1 MKKFVLILAAA
12 VAALT
17 ISSCKKDNG
26 TKTVTVTVS
35 VDESAVE
42 AGITKPD
49 SYVITVTNNST
60 TTAVTANTE
69 NGKAEFPGLVPG
81 IYSVAANAVVV
92 TDGRQYVFTGTEAS
106 VDATVDAAVTVKVS
120 AAKESALVFKEIY
133 YTGCKIGEGEYD
145 TYFRDQFWEVYNNS
159 SETVYADGLCITCL
173 GNNYASW
180 DWSTIYEYDIPN
192 PEKYVF
198 VKTVWQIPG
207 TGNQYPIKPGE
218 SIVIAQWGTDHTAA
232 TLGTSNS
239 INLSGADF
247 EAILGEST
255 LWNGTVITDNK
266 AINMDRVI
274 ESGYAMP
281 QWLVSVGDDAIVLF
295 KPSQALVNENFIAS
309 TNGGYTDAREILRSD
324 ILDAVQW
331 RTNEEDGLKEGG
343 LFLPSDIDA
352 GFKFLGSSYTGE
364 SFSRKVAYTR
374 EDGTVVYQD
383 TNNSTNDFE
392 KNTKPQVRRNGAG
405 VPSWNTWAK

>member
-1 MKKFVLILAAA
+1 MKRFVLILAAA

-42 AGITKPD
+42 AGIAKPD

-69 NGKAEFPGLVPG
+69 NGKAEFSGLVPG

-106 VDATVDAAVTVKVS
+106 VDATADATVTIKVS

-159 SETVYADGLCITCL
+159 AETVYADGLCITTL
-173 GNNYASW
+173 SNNYASW

-218 SIVIAQWGTDHTAA
+218 SIVIAQWGTDHTAE

-274 ESGYAMP
+274 ETGFAMP
-281 QWLVSVGDDAIVLF
+281 QWLVSVGDDAIVL
-295 KPSQALVNENFIAS
+295 LS
-309 TNGGYTDAREILRSD
+309 TRTLLPAPTVATPMPAKFSVPTSSTQSSG
-324 ILDAVQW
+324 VQM
-331 RTNEEDGLKEGG
+331 RKT
-343 LFLPSDIDA
+343 A
-352 GFKFLGSSYTGE
+352 
-364 SFSRKVAYTR
+364 SRKVDCSFLRISMQDSSSLALAIQERVSPARWLTPERTEPSYTR
-374 EDGTVVYQD
+374 TP
-383 TNNSTNDFE
+383 TILPTIL
-392 KNTKPQVRRNGAG
+392 RRTQNLRSVATEQAYLLGILG
-405 VPSWNTWAK
+405 LSNWI

>member
-1 MKKFVLILAAA
+1 MKRFVLILAAA

-42 AGITKPD
+42 AGIAKPD

-69 NGKAEFPGLVPG
+69 NGKAEFSGLVPG

-106 VDATVDAAVTVKVS
+106 VDATADATVTIKVS

-159 SETVYADGLCITCL
+159 AETVYADGLCITTL
-173 GNNYASW
+173 SNNYASW

-207 TGNQYPIKPGE
+207 TGNQYPIKPG
-218 SIVIAQWGTDHTAA
+218 W
-232 TLGTSNS
+232 
-239 INLSGADF
+239 
-247 EAILGEST
+247 
-255 LWNGTVITDNK
+255 
-266 AINMDRVI
+266 
-274 ESGYAMP
+274 
-281 QWLVSVGDDAIVLF
+281 
-295 KPSQALVNENFIAS
+295 
-309 TNGGYTDAREILRSD
+309 
-324 ILDAVQW
+324 
-331 RTNEEDGLKEGG
+331 
-343 LFLPSDIDA
+343 
-352 GFKFLGSSYTGE
+352 
-364 SFSRKVAYTR
+364 
-374 EDGTVVYQD
+374 
-383 TNNSTNDFE
+383 
-392 KNTKPQVRRNGAG
+392 
-405 VPSWNTWAK
+405 